1 MTPLLEIACFNQ
13 ESAINAANG
22 GADRIELCRDYASGG
37 LSPAAT
43 TLMELKSQITVPI
56 YVMIRPHSNGFCYD
70 KESFEI
76 MKTTLSNMRNL
87 GADGFVFG
95 ILNPLSGDSSK
106 SLSSWIDVARNKE
119 LVKLAKGKPCTFHR
133 AFDCIPESHWDT
145 ALDDLKGCGFASVL
159 TSGGPSSDR
168 AIDCVDRL
176 ADLTQRLDPLQS
188 HSQKSCNPL
197 QIIVGGAVRA
207 NNVQV
212 LRETSHAQAF
222 HSSALISS
230 DETVATSEVESLR
243 AMLRGNPLQRKSTP

>member
-145 ALDDLKGCGFASVL
+145 ALDDLKGCGFASPTL
-159 TSGGPSSDR
+159 PNGL
-168 AIDCVDRL
+168 I
-176 ADLTQRLDPLQS
+176 
-188 HSQKSCNPL
+188 HSNLIPKKSCNPL